1 MVSMVQVVPMKPE
14 TDEEIV
20 IEDCSANFLNLLACH
35 DASVKPT
42 PRRTD
47 MPAFPGLRCDRLIS
61 LLIEPG

>member
-1 MVSMVQVVPMKPE
+1 MVSIVQIIPMVNE

-20 IEDCSANFLNLLACH
+20 IEDCSAIFLKLLACH